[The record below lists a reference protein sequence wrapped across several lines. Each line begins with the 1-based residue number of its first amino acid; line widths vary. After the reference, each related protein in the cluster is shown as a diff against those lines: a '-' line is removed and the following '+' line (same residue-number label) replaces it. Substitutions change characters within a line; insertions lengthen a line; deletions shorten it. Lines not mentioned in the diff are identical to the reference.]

1 MPQIGTLCRQPAP
14 HAANRQIVHN
24 TRAMPLD
31 RVLLNASDGPR
42 LVRRAVDPADVYFL
56 EADGGDTLVRLRGA
70 TRLRDARRLSE
81 LFPQFE
87 PFGFLRIH
95 HSYAV
100 NLRRVR
106 ELRQREEGDDWEVKL
121 EPPVNRVLPV
131 ARGERERLEAAFGG

>member
-1 MPQIGTLCRQPAP
+1 M
-14 HAANRQIVHN
+14 HN
-24 TRAMPLD
+24 TQAMPLD
-31 RVLLNASDGPR
+31 GILLNASDGPR

-56 EADGGDTLVRLRGA
+56 EADGGDTLVRLRGS

-81 LFPQFE
+81 LLALFE

-100 NLRRVR
+100 SLRRVR

-131 ARGERERLEAAFGG
+131 ARGERESLAQAV

>member
-1 MPQIGTLCRQPAP
+1 
-14 HAANRQIVHN
+14 
-24 TRAMPLD
+24 MPLD
-31 RVLLNASDGPR
+31 RILLNASDGPR

-56 EADGGDTLVRLRGA
+56 EADGGDTVVRLRGA

-81 LFPQFE
+81 LLALFE

-121 EPPVNRVLPV
+121 ESPVNRVLPV